1 MLLIKLV
8 SKSFNSQE
16 VLKLLNISLKKLTE
30 ESEFKMLD
38 LIGKYWVL
46 MCLISIMLHGFLIKM
61 LMLLQVK
68 NVQLNQSYLFMRTGL
83 KLDF

>member
-1 MLLIKLV
+1 MLLIKLD

-16 VLKLLNISLKKLTE
+16 VLKLLNILLKKLTE
-30 ESEFKMLD
+30 ELEFKMLD

-68 NVQLNQSYLFMRTGL
+68 NVQLNQSYLFMKTGL

>member
-46 MCLISIMLHGFLIKM
+46 MCHISITLHGFLIKM